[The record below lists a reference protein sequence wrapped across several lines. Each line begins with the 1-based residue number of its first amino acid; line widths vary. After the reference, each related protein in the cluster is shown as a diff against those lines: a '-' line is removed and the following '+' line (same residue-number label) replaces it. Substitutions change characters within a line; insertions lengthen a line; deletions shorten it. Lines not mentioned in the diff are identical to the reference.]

1 MIHIALRVSHPEGDK
16 KAEDGSPFFG
26 WNKDFDEW
34 MPLYSARVAP
44 FKKHTTDSYENQTS
58 LAQNNTNT
66 KNAPPVGDTVDDQMD
81 LLVENEHIY
90 AVQRK

>member
-1 MIHIALRVSHPEGDK
+1 MIHIALRVEHPDGDK
-16 KAEDGSPFFG
+16 KDEGGVPFFG

-44 FKKHTTDSYENQTS
+44 FQQHTNDSFLNQTS

-66 KNAPPVGDTVDDQMD
+66 KNASPVENIVDD
-81 LLVENEHIY
+81 
-90 AVQRK
+90 